1 MSRQSWMIQLVG
13 FMWIFHV
20 SLGNR
25 NVGKNH
31 MHPNS
36 QQNTKLSE
44 CFNSGGR
51 CYVVAD
57 NFYGII
63 SASMNFTAK
72 LEVANSCIIFLQKNE
87 TRQKPLWKRWPQVK
101 NLFLY
106 ISKDLT
112 KKDMFIIALNGQNCL
127 NSTESC
133 VHGNISTKTV
143 CEAGTKYNESSC
155 KDKDY
160 NDKYIINIKSNACVN
175 CDNPVKK
182 PDETIKINKTFDD
195 NGEVDASKA
204 AELMSGIEKLI
215 SQMNGTSAELSI
227 GKGIEGVLVR
237 KPDPAELNEVSF
249 AYMDPNDKLKIV
261 EDPETLKTF
270 SRSVSISK
278 EAFEKA
284 VSLNI
289 SVPFA
294 AVLRFM
300 NMSQDENNSTVLNN
314 EVVAIEMGAEIKNLS
329 DTISINFKNFN
340 FDRFHPNCTSWNGE
354 GSKPN
359 WTFKGCETIL
369 IGNNIKCKCSHLTFF
384 AVLLTPINE
393 TISSYDLNT
402 LTIITQ
408 VGCGLSIFFLGI
420 VLFMYFLIRKT
431 PASTATQ
438 ILIHLICALFLLN
451 LTFLVNHFVANL
463 HSRVGCQVMAA
474 LMHYSMLAT
483 FSWFAAQGF
492 HLCLQL
498 YKGGHVTIRRY
509 VLKLSVISWTLPI
522 IMVITVGSLSKYGE
536 QTIYADNPQNNVAM
550 CWITDNNIHY
560 IVNIGYYSL
569 VFLFTFTTVIIT
581 LSWLFCLKRTK
592 AANPQG
598 NRSGISIVI
607 VMGLC
612 FQLGVTW
619 GFAFFAYGSFRIPAT
634 YIFTILN
641 SFQDHPE
648 LICIRLNLPGLRPP
662 SSQSN
667 CYRRFLPV
675 HLLLQDNPS

>member
-1 MSRQSWMIQLVG
+1 ML
-13 FMWIFHV
+13 
-20 SLGNR
+20 
-25 NVGKNH
+25 
-31 MHPNS
+31 
-36 QQNTKLSE
+36 
-44 CFNSGGR
+44 C
-51 CYVVAD
+51 
-57 NFYGII
+57 
-63 SASMNFTAK
+63 
-72 LEVANSCIIFLQKNE
+72 SC
-87 TRQKPLWKRWPQVK
+87 
-101 NLFLY
+101 
-106 ISKDLT
+106 LT
-112 KKDMFIIALNGQNCL
+112 
-127 NSTESC
+127 
-133 VHGNISTKTV
+133 
-143 CEAGTKYNESSC
+143 
-155 KDKDY
+155 
-160 NDKYIINIKSNACVN
+160 
-175 CDNPVKK
+175 
-182 PDETIKINKTFDD
+182 
-195 NGEVDASKA
+195 
-204 AELMSGIEKLI
+204 
-215 SQMNGTSAELSI
+215 
-227 GKGIEGVLVR
+227 
-237 KPDPAELNEVSF
+237 
-249 AYMDPNDKLKIV
+249 
-261 EDPETLKTF
+261 
-270 SRSVSISK
+270 
-278 EAFEKA
+278 
-284 VSLNI
+284 
-289 SVPFA
+289 
-294 AVLRFM
+294 
-300 NMSQDENNSTVLNN
+300 
-314 EVVAIEMGAEIKNLS
+314 
-329 DTISINFKNFN
+329 
-340 FDRFHPNCTSWNGE
+340 

-369 IGNNIKCKCSHLTFF
+369 IGNDIKCKCSHLTFF

-431 PASTATQ
+431 QASTATQ

-463 HSRVGCQVMAA
+463 HSRVGC
-474 LMHYSMLAT
+474 
-483 FSWFAAQGF
+483 
-492 HLCLQL
+492 QL

-598 NRSGISIVI
+598 NRSSISIVI

-641 SFQDHPE
+641 SFQGFFLFIYYYKTTRVDSNSANAKGKGKSE
-648 LICIRLNLPGLRPP
+648 SISTLKTGLESVVNPY
-662 SSQSN
+662 QS
-667 CYRRFLPV
+667 FEK
-675 HLLLQDNPS
+675 DKGM